1 MLSYRE
7 QLPPPRLAE
16 AVECFWSLTHES
28 ASAITHRVM
37 PDGCADILF
46 MRSPNVTTLFA
57 VGAMTRFE
65 DFEVH
70 PGHELVGV
78 RFRAGMW
85 RAHIGIPGERITDR
99 RTQLE
104 ALWGARARTL
114 RERLGEARSPE
125 ACMATLSDAMPT
137 VAARTPVQRAFAWM
151 ESVHGC
157 VTVDDIARHAGLS
170 PRQFRRVCLDHTGL
184 SPKLLAQVLRFRHAA
199 SRVHMHAGDHAGLS
213 IDCGY
218 FDQSHFIAEFQ
229 RFSGRAPGASW
240 RSSATNDVA
249 GGVHVR

>member
-37 PDGCADILF
+37 PDGCAD
-46 MRSPNVTTLFA
+46 
-57 VGAMTRFE
+57 
-65 DFEVH
+65 
-70 PGHELVGV
+70 
-78 RFRAGMW
+78 
-85 RAHIGIPGERITDR
+85 
-99 RTQLE
+99 
-104 ALWGARARTL
+104 
-114 RERLGEARSPE
+114 
-125 ACMATLSDAMPT
+125 MATLSDAMPT
-137 VAARTPVQRAFAWM
+137 VAARTPAQRAFAWM

-157 VTVDDIARHAGLS
+157 VTVDDIARQAGLS

-199 SRVHMHAGDHAGLS
+199 SRIHLHAGDHAGLS

-240 RSSATNDVA
+240 RSSATHDVA